1 MYNKNFKF
9 LDYSKLVEISLF
21 ILIVSTLGSF
31 MQISGASW
39 DITSHLLNQP
49 DSFFTPSHAML
60 YTGIG
65 LISISAGVGSYILR
79 RRKKKIKQYN
89 SISLSFKLLIIGS
102 FLSLIAGPLD
112 YLWHQSFGLDGL
124 LSPTHITLATGMLIN
139 SVAVF
144 IGLYGVMNN
153 NISHW
158 KKLAKIFLIPCLCSL
173 WFTSIWYVFIY
184 VLPFSESDFFN
195 FNLDTYSATLIASIF
210 LPLINSIMFLCSSKV
225 FNNTFGYAS
234 IIVSL
239 LVLVNTLSTI
249 IPTGDLLS
257 PIIPWYFVSI
267 LGASI
272 LADILLNSNFIRI
285 NTKQFK
291 NNKLIASSIIGSIF
305 YFFNYPMII
314 WTYGTFL
321 HTDLGSLNAVL
332 PTFLNTIVTV
342 TLITVPVGGVMGLI
356 GYLIFS
362 KIENSLNAL
371 IRAAAAATTNSN
383 IMKSDYE
390 K

>member
-1 MYNKNFKF
+1 
-9 LDYSKLVEISLF
+9 
-21 ILIVSTLGSF
+21 

-39 DITSHLLNQP
+39 DVTSHLLNQP

-60 YTGIG
+60 YIGIG
-65 LISISAGVGSYILR
+65 LLAFSAGVGSYLL
-79 RRKKKIKQYN
+79 RRKKIIQYD

-112 YLWHQSFGLDGL
+112 YFWHQSFGLDGL

-153 NISHW
+153 ISSR
-158 KKLAKIFLIPCLCSL
+158 KNLAKIFLIPSLSSL
-173 WFTSIWYVFIY
+173 WFTSIWYVFIL

-234 IIVSL
+234 ITVSL

-249 IPTGDLLS
+249 LPTGDILS

-267 LGASI
+267 LGASL
-272 LADILLNSNFIRI
+272 LADILLNSNFIRTYI
-285 NTKQFK
+285 KQFK
-291 NNKLIASSIIGSIF
+291 NNKLIAGSIFGSIF
-305 YFFNYPMII
+305 YFFNYPMIV

-321 HTDLGSLNAVL
+321 NTNLGSLNAVL
-332 PTFLNTIVTV
+332 PTFLNTIVTL
-342 TLITVPVGGVMGLI
+342 TLITVPVGAVMGLF
-356 GYLIFS
+356 GYIIFS
-362 KIENSLNAL
+362 KIEKSLKTLIKGRNST
-371 IRAAAAATTNSN
+371 I
-383 IMKSDYE
+383 IKSDH
-390 K
+390 

>member
-1 MYNKNFKF
+1 MYNKNLKF
-9 LDYSKLVEISLF
+9 LDYSNLEVSLF
-21 ILIVSTLGSF
+21 ILIVSTLGSV

-65 LISISAGVGSYILR
+65 LIAISAGVSSYLLR
-79 RRKKKIKQYN
+79 RKNKIKQYN

-112 YLWHQSFGLDGL
+112 YLWHQNFGLDGL

-153 NISHW
+153 ISHW
-158 KKLAKIFLIPCLCSL
+158 KNLAKIFLIPSLCSL
-173 WFTSIWYVFIY
+173 WFTSIWYVFIF

-239 LVLVNTLSTI
+239 LVLINTLSTI

-257 PIIPWYFVSI
+257 PLIPWYFVSI
-267 LGASI
+267 LGTSL
-272 LADILLNSNFIRI
+272 LADILLNSSFIRM

-342 TLITVPVGGVMGLI
+342 TLITVPVGAAMGLI

-362 KIENSLNAL
+362 KIENSIDVL
-371 IRAAAAATTNSN
+371 IKGRNST
-383 IMKSDYE
+383 IMKSDY
-390 K
+390 KK

>member
-1 MYNKNFKF
+1 MYNKNLKF
-9 LDYSKLVEISLF
+9 LDYSNLEVSLF

-65 LISISAGVGSYILR
+65 LIAISAGVSSYLLR
-79 RRKKKIKQYN
+79 RKNKIKQYN

-112 YLWHQSFGLDGL
+112 YLWHQNFGLDGL

-153 NISHW
+153 ISHW
-158 KKLAKIFLIPCLCSL
+158 KNLAKIFLIPSLCSL
-173 WFTSIWYVFIY
+173 WFTSIWYVFIF

-234 IIVSL
+234 IIISL
-239 LVLVNTLSTI
+239 LVLINTLSTI

-257 PIIPWYFVSI
+257 PLIPWYFVSI
-267 LGASI
+267 LGASL
-272 LADILLNSNFIRI
+272 LADILLNSRFIRM

-321 HTDLGSLNAVL
+321 HTDLGSLNAIL

-342 TLITVPVGGVMGLI
+342 TLITVPVGAAMGLI
-356 GYLIFS
+356 GYFIFS
-362 KIENSLNAL
+362 KIENSIDVL
-371 IRAAAAATTNSN
+371 IKGRNST
-383 IMKSDYE
+383 IMKSDY
-390 K
+390 KK

>member
-1 MYNKNFKF
+1 MFVNMYNKNLKF
-9 LDYSKLVEISLF
+9 LDYSNLEVSLF

-65 LISISAGVGSYILR
+65 LIAISAGASSYILR
-79 RRKKKIKQYN
+79 RKKIKQYN
-89 SISLSFKLLIIGS
+89 SSSLSLSFKLLIIGS
-102 FLSLIAGPLD
+102 LLSLIAGPLD

-124 LSPTHITLATGMLIN
+124 LSPTHIILATGMLVN

-144 IGLYGVMNN
+144 LGLYGVMNN
-153 NISHW
+153 ITHW
-158 KKLAKIFLIPCLCSL
+158 KKLAKIFLIPSLCSL
-173 WFTSIWYVFIY
+173 WFTSIWYVFIF

-249 IPTGDLLS
+249 LPTGDILS
-257 PIIPWYFVSI
+257 PLIPWYFVSI
-267 LGASI
+267 LGAAI
-272 LADILLNSNFIRI
+272 LADIVLNSNFIRI

-291 NNKLIASSIIGSIF
+291 NSTETYNSSKTANPSM
-305 YFFNYPMII
+305 P
-314 WTYGTFL
+314 WTEPEIDEVSPYGPGDG
-321 HTDLGSLNAVL
+321 H
-332 PTFLNTIVTV
+332 
-342 TLITVPVGGVMGLI
+342 M
-356 GYLIFS
+356 
-362 KIENSLNAL
+362 
-371 IRAAAAATTNSN
+371 
-383 IMKSDYE
+383 SDE
-390 K
+390 

>member
-1 MYNKNFKF
+1 MHNTNLKI
-9 LDYSKLVEISLF
+9 LDYSNLEASLF

-65 LISISAGVGSYILR
+65 LIAISAGVGSYLL
-79 RRKKKIKQYN
+79 RRKKKINQYH

-112 YLWHQSFGLDGL
+112 YLWHQNFGLDGL
-124 LSPTHITLATGMLIN
+124 LSPTHIFLATGMLIN
-139 SVAVF
+139 SFAVF
-144 IGLYGVMNN
+144 IGLYGVMH
-153 NISHW
+153 NISHG

-173 WFTSIWYVFIY
+173 WFTSVWYVFIF

-249 IPTGDLLS
+249 IPTGALLS
-257 PIIPWYFVSI
+257 PLIPWYVVSI

-272 LADILLNSNFIRI
+272 LADILLNSNFIKI

-332 PTFLNTIVTV
+332 PTFLNTIVIV
-342 TLITVPVGGVMGLI
+342 TLITVPVGAVMGLI
-356 GYLIFS
+356 GYLLFS
-362 KIENSLNAL
+362 KIENRLDTL
-371 IRAAAAATTNSN
+371 IKGRNSTTIMNSEYN
-383 IMKSDYE
+383 K

>member
-1 MYNKNFKF
+1 MYSKNLKF
-9 LDYSKLVEISLF
+9 LYYSDLEVSLF

-65 LISISAGVGSYILR
+65 LIAISAGVGSYLLNR
-79 RRKKKIKQYN
+79 KKIKQYN
-89 SISLSFKLLIIGS
+89 SISRSFKLLIIGS

-124 LSPTHITLATGMLIN
+124 LSPTHMTLATGMLIN

-153 NISHW
+153 ISHW
-158 KKLAKIFLIPCLCSL
+158 KNLPKIFLIPCLSSL
-173 WFTSIWYVFIY
+173 WLTSIWYVFIL

-225 FNNTFGYAS
+225 FNNTFGYTS
-234 IIVSL
+234 IIIAL
-239 LVLVNTLSTI
+239 LVLVNTFSTI
-249 IPTGDLLS
+249 LPTGNILS
-257 PIIPWYFVSI
+257 SIIPWYFVST
-267 LGASI
+267 LGASL
-272 LADILLNSNFIRI
+272 LADIILNSNFRI
-285 NTKQFK
+285 NSKQFK

-305 YFFNYPMII
+305 YFFNYPMIV

-321 HTDLGSLNAVL
+321 NVNLGSLNAVL
-332 PTFLNTIVTV
+332 PTFLNTIVIV
-342 TLITVPVGGVMGLI
+342 TCITVPVGTVMGLI

-362 KIENSLNAL
+362 KIENSLNIL
-371 IRAAAAATTNSN
+371 TKGRNSTVL
-383 IMKSDYE
+383 KSDH
-390 K
+390 

>member
-1 MYNKNFKF
+1 MYNKNLKF
-9 LDYSKLVEISLF
+9 LDYSNLEVSLF

-65 LISISAGVGSYILR
+65 LLAISAGVGSYRL
-79 RRKKKIKQYN
+79 RKKKIKQYN
-89 SISLSFKLLIIGS
+89 SSISLSFKLLIIGS

-112 YLWHQSFGLDGL
+112 YFWHQSFGLDGL
-124 LSPTHITLATGMLIN
+124 LSPTHITLATGMLVN

-153 NISHW
+153 ISHR
-158 KKLAKIFLIPCLCSL
+158 KNLAKIFLIPSLCSL
-173 WFTSIWYVFIY
+173 WFTSIWYVFIF

-249 IPTGDLLS
+249 LPTGDILS
-257 PIIPWYFVSI
+257 PLIPWYLVSI

-321 HTDLGSLNAVL
+321 NTDLGSLNAVL

-342 TLITVPVGGVMGLI
+342 TLITVPVGAVMGLI

-362 KIENSLNAL
+362 KMIENSLNAL
-371 IRAAAAATTNSN
+371 IKGRNST
-383 IMKSDYE
+383 IMKSDY
-390 K
+390 

>member
-1 MYNKNFKF
+1 MYNKNLKF
-9 LDYSKLVEISLF
+9 LDYSNLEVSLF
-21 ILIVSTLGSF
+21 ILIVSTLGSV

-65 LISISAGVGSYILR
+65 LIAISAGVSSYLLR
-79 RRKKKIKQYN
+79 RKNKIKQYN

-112 YLWHQSFGLDGL
+112 YLWHQNFGLDGL

-153 NISHW
+153 ISHW
-158 KKLAKIFLIPCLCSL
+158 KNLAKIFLIPSLCSL
-173 WFTSIWYVFIY
+173 WFTSIWYVFIF

-239 LVLVNTLSTI
+239 LVLINTLSTI

-257 PIIPWYFVSI
+257 PLIPWYFVSI
-267 LGASI
+267 LGTSL
-272 LADILLNSNFIRI
+272 LADILLNSRFIRI

-342 TLITVPVGGVMGLI
+342 TLITVPVGAAMGLI

-362 KIENSLNAL
+362 KIENSIDVL
-371 IRAAAAATTNSN
+371 IKGRNST
-383 IMKSDYE
+383 IMKSD
-390 K
+390 

>member
-1 MYNKNFKF
+1 MYNKNLKF
-9 LDYSKLVEISLF
+9 LDYSNLEVSLF

-65 LISISAGVGSYILR
+65 LIAISAGVSSYLLR
-79 RRKKKIKQYN
+79 RKNKIKQYN

-112 YLWHQSFGLDGL
+112 YLWHQNFGLDGL

-153 NISHW
+153 ISHW
-158 KKLAKIFLIPCLCSL
+158 KNLAKIFLIPSLCSL
-173 WFTSIWYVFIY
+173 WFTSIWYVFIF

-234 IIVSL
+234 IIISL
-239 LVLVNTLSTI
+239 LVLINTLSTI

-257 PIIPWYFVSI
+257 PLIPWYFVSI
-267 LGASI
+267 LGASL
-272 LADILLNSNFIRI
+272 LADILLNSSFIRM

-332 PTFLNTIVTV
+332 PTFLNTIITA
-342 TLITVPVGGVMGLI
+342 TLITVPVGAAMGLI

-362 KIENSLNAL
+362 KIENSIDVL
-371 IRAAAAATTNSN
+371 IKGRNST
-383 IMKSDYE
+383 IMKSDY
-390 K
+390 KK

>member
-1 MYNKNFKF
+1 MFVNMYNKNLKF
-9 LDYSKLVEISLF
+9 LDYSNLEVSLF

-65 LISISAGVGSYILR
+65 LIAISAGGSSYILR
-79 RRKKKIKQYN
+79 RKKIKQYN
-89 SISLSFKLLIIGS
+89 YSSSLSLSFKLLIIGS

-124 LSPTHITLATGMLIN
+124 LSPTHITLATGMLVN

-144 IGLYGVMNN
+144 LGLYGVMNN
-153 NISHW
+153 ITHW
-158 KKLAKIFLIPCLCSL
+158 KKLAKIFLVPCLCSL
-173 WFTSIWYVFIY
+173 WFTSIWYVFIF

-249 IPTGDLLS
+249 LPTGDILS
-257 PIIPWYFVSI
+257 PLIPWYFVSI

-272 LADILLNSNFIRI
+272 LADTVLNSNFIRI

-291 NNKLIASSIIGSIF
+291 NNKLIASSIIGAIF

-321 HTDLGSLNAVL
+321 NTDLGSLNAVL

-342 TLITVPVGGVMGLI
+342 TLITVPVGAVMGLI

-362 KIENSLNAL
+362 KMIENSLNAL
-371 IRAAAAATTNSN
+371 IKGRNST
-383 IMKSDYE
+383 IMKSDY
-390 K
+390 

>member
-1 MYNKNFKF
+1 MYSKNLKF
-9 LDYSKLVEISLF
+9 LYYSDLEVSLF

-65 LISISAGVGSYILR
+65 LIAISAGVGSYLLR
-79 RRKKKIKQYN
+79 RKKIKQYN
-89 SISLSFKLLIIGS
+89 SISRSFKLLLIGS

-124 LSPTHITLATGMLIN
+124 LSPTHMTLATGMLIN
-139 SVAVF
+139 SIAVF

-153 NISHW
+153 ISRW
-158 KKLAKIFLIPCLCSL
+158 KNLAKIFLIPCLSSL
-173 WFTSIWYVFIY
+173 WLTSIWYVFIL
-184 VLPFSESDFFN
+184 VLPFSESEFFN

-210 LPLINSIMFLCSSKV
+210 LPLINSIMFLCSAKV
-225 FNNTFGYAS
+225 FTNIFGYTS
-234 IIVSL
+234 IIIAL
-239 LVLVNTLSTI
+239 LVLVNTFSTI
-249 IPTGDLLS
+249 LPTGNILS
-257 PIIPWYFVSI
+257 SIIPWYFVSI
-267 LGASI
+267 LGASL
-272 LADILLNSNFIRI
+272 LADIILNSNFIRV
-285 NTKQFK
+285 NSKQFK

-305 YFFNYPMII
+305 YFFNYPMIV

-321 HTDLGSLNAVL
+321 NVNLGSLNAVL

-342 TLITVPVGGVMGLI
+342 TFITVPVGTVMGLI

-362 KIENSLNAL
+362 KIENSLNVL
-371 IRAAAAATTNSN
+371 TKGRNSTVL
-383 IMKSDYE
+383 KSDH
-390 K
+390 

>member
-1 MYNKNFKF
+1 MYNANLKI
-9 LDYSKLVEISLF
+9 LDYSNLEVSLF

-65 LISISAGVGSYILR
+65 LIAISAGVGSYLL

-112 YLWHQSFGLDGL
+112 YLWHQNFGLDGL
-124 LSPTHITLATGMLIN
+124 LSPTHIFLATGMLIN
-139 SVAVF
+139 TFAVF

-153 NISHW
+153 ISHW
-158 KKLAKIFLIPCLCSL
+158 KNLAKIFLIPSLCSL
-173 WFTSIWYVFIY
+173 WFTSVWYVFIF

-225 FNNTFGYAS
+225 FTNTFGYAS

-249 IPTGDLLS
+249 IPTGALLS
-257 PIIPWYFVSI
+257 PLIPWYVVSI

-272 LADILLNSNFIRI
+272 LADILLNSNFIKI
-285 NTKQFK
+285 NTKKFK

-332 PTFLNTIVTV
+332 PTFLNTIVIV
-342 TLITVPVGGVMGLI
+342 TLITVPVGAVMGLI
-356 GYLIFS
+356 GYLLFS
-362 KIENSLNAL
+362 KIENRLDTL
-371 IRAAAAATTNSN
+371 IKGRNSTTIMNSEY
-383 IMKSDYE
+383 K

>member
-285 NTKQFK
+285 NTKQFR

>member
-1 MYNKNFKF
+1 MYNKNLKF
-9 LDYSKLVEISLF
+9 LDYSNLEVSLF
-21 ILIVSTLGSF
+21 ILIVSTLGSV

-65 LISISAGVGSYILR
+65 LIAISAGVSSYLLR
-79 RRKKKIKQYN
+79 RKNKIKQYN

-112 YLWHQSFGLDGL
+112 YLWHRNFGLDGL

-153 NISHW
+153 ISHW
-158 KKLAKIFLIPCLCSL
+158 KNLAKIFLIPSLCSL
-173 WFTSIWYVFIY
+173 WFTSIWYVFIF

-239 LVLVNTLSTI
+239 LVLINTLSTI

-257 PIIPWYFVSI
+257 PLIPWYFVSI
-267 LGASI
+267 LGASL
-272 LADILLNSNFIRI
+272 LADILLNSRFIRI

-342 TLITVPVGGVMGLI
+342 TLITVPVGAAMGLI

-362 KIENSLNAL
+362 KIENSIDVL
-371 IRAAAAATTNSN
+371 IKGRNST
-383 IMKSDYE
+383 IMKSD
-390 K
+390 

>member
-1 MYNKNFKF
+1 
-9 LDYSKLVEISLF
+9 
-21 ILIVSTLGSF
+21 

-65 LISISAGVGSYILR
+65 LIAISAGVGSYLLKR
-79 RRKKKIKQYN
+79 KKIKQYN
-89 SISLSFKLLIIGS
+89 SISRSFKLLIIGS

-124 LSPTHITLATGMLIN
+124 LSPTHMTLATGMLIN

-153 NISHW
+153 ISHW
-158 KKLAKIFLIPCLCSL
+158 KNLAKIFLIPCLSSL
-173 WFTSIWYVFIY
+173 WLISIWYVYIL

-225 FNNTFGYAS
+225 FNNIFGYTS
-234 IIVSL
+234 IIIAL
-239 LVLVNTLSTI
+239 LVLVNTFSTI
-249 IPTGDLLS
+249 LPTGNILS
-257 PIIPWYFVSI
+257 SIIPWYFVSI
-267 LGASI
+267 LGASL
-272 LADILLNSNFIRI
+272 LADIILNSNFIRT
-285 NTKQFK
+285 NSKQFN

-305 YFFNYPMII
+305 YFFNYPMIV

-321 HTDLGSLNAVL
+321 NVNLGSLNAVL
-332 PTFLNTIVTV
+332 PTFLNTIVIV
-342 TLITVPVGGVMGLI
+342 TCITVPVGTVMGLI

-362 KIENSLNAL
+362 KIENSLNIL
-371 IRAAAAATTNSN
+371 TKGRNSTVL
-383 IMKSDYE
+383 KSDH
-390 K
+390 

>member
-371 IRAAAAATTNSN
+371 IRAAPAATTNSN

>member
-1 MYNKNFKF
+1 MYSKNLKF
-9 LDYSKLVEISLF
+9 LYYSDLEVSLF

-65 LISISAGVGSYILR
+65 LIAISAGVGSYLLR
-79 RRKKKIKQYN
+79 RKKIKQYN
-89 SISLSFKLLIIGS
+89 SISRSFKLLLIGS

-112 YLWHQSFGLDGL
+112 YFWHQSFGLDGL
-124 LSPTHITLATGMLIN
+124 LSPTHMTLATGMLIN

-153 NISHW
+153 ISHW
-158 KKLAKIFLIPCLCSL
+158 KNLAKIFLIPCLSSL
-173 WFTSIWYVFIY
+173 WLTSIWYVFIL
-184 VLPFSESDFFN
+184 VLPFSESEFFN

-210 LPLINSIMFLCSSKV
+210 LPLINSIMFLYSSKV
-225 FNNTFGYAS
+225 FNNIFGYTS
-234 IIVSL
+234 IIIAL
-239 LVLVNTLSTI
+239 LVLVNTFSTI
-249 IPTGDLLS
+249 LPTGNILS
-257 PIIPWYFVSI
+257 SIIPWYFVSI
-267 LGASI
+267 LGASL
-272 LADILLNSNFIRI
+272 LADIILNSNFIRV
-285 NTKQFK
+285 NSKQFK

-305 YFFNYPMII
+305 YFFNYPMIV

-321 HTDLGSLNAVL
+321 NVNLGSLNAVL

-342 TLITVPVGGVMGLI
+342 TFITVPVGTVMGLI

-362 KIENSLNAL
+362 KIENSLNIL
-371 IRAAAAATTNSN
+371 TKGRNSTVL
-383 IMKSDYE
+383 KSDH
-390 K
+390 

>member
-1 MYNKNFKF
+1 MYNKNLKF
-9 LDYSKLVEISLF
+9 LEYSNLEVSLF
-21 ILIVSTLGSF
+21 ILIVSTLGSV

-65 LISISAGVGSYILR
+65 LIAISAGVSSYLLR
-79 RRKKKIKQYN
+79 RKNKIKQYN

-112 YLWHQSFGLDGL
+112 YLWHQNFGLDGL
-124 LSPTHITLATGMLIN
+124 LSPTHFTLATGMLIN

-153 NISHW
+153 ISHW
-158 KKLAKIFLIPCLCSL
+158 KNLAKIFLIPSLCSL
-173 WFTSIWYVFIY
+173 WFTSIWYVFIF

-239 LVLVNTLSTI
+239 LVLINTLSTI

-257 PIIPWYFVSI
+257 PLIPWYFVSI
-267 LGASI
+267 LGTSL
-272 LADILLNSNFIRI
+272 LADILLNSSFIRM

-342 TLITVPVGGVMGLI
+342 TLITVPVGAAMGLI

-362 KIENSLNAL
+362 KIENSIDVL
-371 IRAAAAATTNSN
+371 IKGRNST
-383 IMKSDYE
+383 IMKSDY
-390 K
+390 KK

>member
-1 MYNKNFKF
+1 MYSKNLKF
-9 LDYSKLVEISLF
+9 LYYSDLEVSLF

-65 LISISAGVGSYILR
+65 LIAISAGVGSYLLR
-79 RRKKKIKQYN
+79 RKKIKQYN
-89 SISLSFKLLIIGS
+89 SISRSFKLLLIGS

-124 LSPTHITLATGMLIN
+124 LSPTHMTLATGMLIN

-153 NISHW
+153 ISHW
-158 KKLAKIFLIPCLCSL
+158 KNLAKIFLIPCLSSL
-173 WFTSIWYVFIY
+173 WLTSIWYVFIL
-184 VLPFSESDFFN
+184 VLPFSESEFFN

-210 LPLINSIMFLCSSKV
+210 LPLINSIMFLYSSKV
-225 FNNTFGYAS
+225 FNNIFGYTS
-234 IIVSL
+234 IIIAL
-239 LVLVNTLSTI
+239 LVLVNTFSTI
-249 IPTGDLLS
+249 LPTGNILS
-257 PIIPWYFVSI
+257 SIIPWYFVSI
-267 LGASI
+267 LGASL
-272 LADILLNSNFIRI
+272 LADIILNSNFIRV
-285 NTKQFK
+285 NSKQFK

-305 YFFNYPMII
+305 YFFNYPMIV

-321 HTDLGSLNAVL
+321 NVNLGSLNAVL

-342 TLITVPVGGVMGLI
+342 TFITVPVGTVMGLI

-362 KIENSLNAL
+362 KIENSLNIL
-371 IRAAAAATTNSN
+371 TKGRNSTVL
-383 IMKSDYE
+383 KSDH
-390 K
+390 

>member
-1 MYNKNFKF
+1 MYNANLKI
-9 LDYSKLVEISLF
+9 LDYSNLEVSLF

-65 LISISAGVGSYILR
+65 LIAISAGVGSYLL

-112 YLWHQSFGLDGL
+112 YLWHQNFGLDGL
-124 LSPTHITLATGMLIN
+124 LSPTHIFLATGMLIN
-139 SVAVF
+139 SFAVF
-144 IGLYGVMNN
+144 IGLYGVMH
-153 NISHW
+153 NISHG
-158 KKLAKIFLIPCLCSL
+158 KKLAKIFLISCLCSL
-173 WFTSIWYVFIY
+173 WFTSIWYVFIF

-225 FNNTFGYAS
+225 FHNTFGYAS

-249 IPTGDLLS
+249 IPTGALLS
-257 PIIPWYFVSI
+257 PLIPWYVVSI

-272 LADILLNSNFIRI
+272 LADILLNSNFIKI

-332 PTFLNTIVTV
+332 PTFLNTIVIV
-342 TLITVPVGGVMGLI
+342 TLITVPVGAVMGLI
-356 GYLIFS
+356 GYLLFS
-362 KIENSLNAL
+362 KIENRLDTL
-371 IRAAAAATTNSN
+371 IKGRNSTTIMNSEY
-383 IMKSDYE
+383 K

>member
-9 LDYSKLVEISLF
+9 LDYSNLVEISLF

-65 LISISAGVGSYILR
+65 LISISAGMGSYILR

-153 NISHW
+153 ISHR
-158 KKLAKIFLIPCLCSL
+158 KKLAKIFLIPSLCSL
-173 WFTSIWYVFIY
+173 WFTSIWYVFIF

-249 IPTGDLLS
+249 LPTGDILS
-257 PIIPWYFVSI
+257 PLIPWYFVSI

-272 LADILLNSNFIRI
+272 LADIVLNSNFIRI
-285 NTKQFK
+285 NTKFK
-291 NNKLIASSIIGSIF
+291 NNKLISSSLVGAIF

-321 HTDLGSLNAVL
+321 NIDLGSLNAIL

-342 TLITVPVGGVMGLI
+342 TLITVPVGAVMGLI

-362 KIENSLNAL
+362 KMIENSLNAL
-371 IRAAAAATTNSN
+371 IKVRNST
-383 IMKSDYE
+383 IMKSDY
-390 K
+390 

>member
-1 MYNKNFKF
+1 MYNKNLKF
-9 LDYSKLVEISLF
+9 LDYSNLEVSLF

-65 LISISAGVGSYILR
+65 LIAISAGVSSYLLR
-79 RRKKKIKQYN
+79 RKNKIKQYN

-112 YLWHQSFGLDGL
+112 YLWHQNFGLDGL

-153 NISHW
+153 ISHW
-158 KKLAKIFLIPCLCSL
+158 KNLAKIFLIPSLCSL
-173 WFTSIWYVFIY
+173 WFTSIWYVFIF

-239 LVLVNTLSTI
+239 LVLINTLSTI
-249 IPTGDLLS
+249 IPPGDLLS
-257 PIIPWYFVSI
+257 PLIPWYFVSI
-267 LGASI
+267 LGASL
-272 LADILLNSNFIRI
+272 LADILLNSRFIRM

-332 PTFLNTIVTV
+332 PTFLNTIITA
-342 TLITVPVGGVMGLI
+342 TLITVPVGAAMGLI

-362 KIENSLNAL
+362 KIENSIDVL
-371 IRAAAAATTNSN
+371 IKGRNST
-383 IMKSDYE
+383 IMKSDY
-390 K
+390 KK

>member
-1 MYNKNFKF
+1 MYNANLKI
-9 LDYSKLVEISLF
+9 LDYSNLEVSLF

-65 LISISAGVGSYILR
+65 LIAISAGVGSYLL

-112 YLWHQSFGLDGL
+112 YLWHQNFGLDGL
-124 LSPTHITLATGMLIN
+124 LSPTHIFLATGMLIN
-139 SVAVF
+139 SFAVF
-144 IGLYGVMNN
+144 IGLYGVMH
-153 NISHW
+153 NISHG

-173 WFTSIWYVFIY
+173 WFTSIWYVFIF

-249 IPTGDLLS
+249 IPTGALLS
-257 PIIPWYFVSI
+257 PLIPWYVVSI

-272 LADILLNSNFIRI
+272 LADILLNSNFIKI
-285 NTKQFK
+285 NTKKFK

-332 PTFLNTIVTV
+332 PTFLNTIVIV
-342 TLITVPVGGVMGLI
+342 TLITVPVGAVMGLI
-356 GYLIFS
+356 GYLLFS
-362 KIENSLNAL
+362 KIENRLDTL
-371 IRAAAAATTNSN
+371 IKGRNSTTIMNSEY
-383 IMKSDYE
+383 K

>member
-1 MYNKNFKF
+1 MFVNMYNKNLKF
-9 LDYSKLVEISLF
+9 LDYSNLEVSLF

-65 LISISAGVGSYILR
+65 LIAISAGGGSYILR
-79 RRKKKIKQYN
+79 RKKIKQYN
-89 SISLSFKLLIIGS
+89 SSISLSFKLLIIGS

-124 LSPTHITLATGMLIN
+124 LSPTHITLATGMLVN

-144 IGLYGVMNN
+144 LGLYGVIN
-153 NISHW
+153 NI
-158 KKLAKIFLIPCLCSL
+158 
-173 WFTSIWYVFIY
+173 
-184 VLPFSESDFFN
+184 
-195 FNLDTYSATLIASIF
+195 
-210 LPLINSIMFLCSSKV
+210 
-225 FNNTFGYAS
+225 FGYAS

-249 IPTGDLLS
+249 LPTGDILS
-257 PIIPWYFVSI
+257 PLIPWYLVSI

-305 YFFNYPMII
+305 YLFNYPMII

-321 HTDLGSLNAVL
+321 NTDLGSLNA
-332 PTFLNTIVTV
+332 
-342 TLITVPVGGVMGLI
+342 
-356 GYLIFS
+356 
-362 KIENSLNAL
+362 
-371 IRAAAAATTNSN
+371 
-383 IMKSDYE
+383 
-390 K
+390 